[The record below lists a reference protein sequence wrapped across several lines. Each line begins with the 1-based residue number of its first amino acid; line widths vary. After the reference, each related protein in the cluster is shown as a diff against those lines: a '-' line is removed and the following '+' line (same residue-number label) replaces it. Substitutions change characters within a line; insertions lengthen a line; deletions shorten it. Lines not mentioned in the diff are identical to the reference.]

1 MDPDVLVTI
10 LDVPPEASPALV
22 ALVTVATLVTHRMEC
37 LVEIETGLSV
47 KSPVTLVTLMCP
59 RVNHFVNG
67 EVVLPSCFVVTV
79 LAGM

>member
-1 MDPDVLVTI
+1 MTI

-37 LVEIETGLSV
+37 LVELETGLSV

-59 RVNHFVNG
+59 GVNHLVLG
-67 EVVLPSCFVVTV
+67 EVVFPSCFVVTV
-79 LAGM
+79 STGM